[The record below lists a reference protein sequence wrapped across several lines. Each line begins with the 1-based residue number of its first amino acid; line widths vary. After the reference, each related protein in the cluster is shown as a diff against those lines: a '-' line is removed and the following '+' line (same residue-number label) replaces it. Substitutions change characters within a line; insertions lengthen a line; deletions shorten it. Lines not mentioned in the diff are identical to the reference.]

1 MDNSIQ
7 KFTEDIL
14 RELSIRI
21 DDGIPNLRR
30 EDDIHHIY
38 EILVEWGLDYS
49 EVYTF
54 IQNLMEADGVDV
66 ELSKNARSMI
76 DSKGLTHMG
85 YGYWGKNDEVMFKKN
100 DKGDLVS
107 TTDGAYRDEVEKK
120 QKAAGNVDGKTTPK
134 KVNTPKPNS
143 DSEETE
149 TPPLSAFTGDALK
162 SLQADLPDN
171 DPAKPTADKKTNTDD
186 VTSNDN
192 TSGDDKDVEELP
204 YKPQPNKLNKT
215 QEDIR
220 QNLNTGDYSELDKE
234 SDRINA
240 LRDEGVAGMGGS
252 IPSYGESRL
261 TRAANEFI
269 GEGFSNFKETNTD
282 AIETEKQNIIANVK
296 TNKRKISEIAK
307 QLGGVS
313 DESAI
318 EYIAQ
323 RKVWGD
329 LELKRLQSNSKSVWF
344 NTGKQGFGEA
354 EAPFRAWAEASF
366 DGAHATLHTVRTNS
380 KIDDSKPFRT
390 IQSDATTNGADN
402 AIYSHLYDKL
412 KEAKESGN
420 TDDADHYESE
430 IKSFDKLGFHDTM
443 VVGQDKN
450 GRTTILHI
458 TNKKANDLRDM
469 WANTTPE
476 YMLGTIIKQF
486 GKDVSETVV
495 NFAND
500 SIERCKDGKQ
510 ATNRIFADME
520 IDENFV
526 KLTETE
532 EMRPYMEKL
541 RQNVNFDKFAK
552 ANGIDLQNASNE
564 ELLSTSQ
571 QYMKTEAAS
580 GKTVGYAVFGKIL
593 TKVGEFAQIQKMK
606 KKYSDI
612 DLNSESIQLAV
623 KNKNDEK
630 DLVSAVHTDMVNEI
644 GKADAERG
652 FPDKDGNNGP
662 HTEAYIATVLHSM
675 HFDLM
680 VENFDGN
687 LAAITGIRDSIPAD
701 FRGCLAELSG
711 FKGDIESKEGRT
723 QLNKHLLKQCKINAT
738 TGFIE
743 ITSPDG
749 NVSLAEDSWRT
760 SGESKKVEKKLGKDL
775 SECVAS
781 KVDNRKNK

>member
-1 MDNSIQ
+1 MDNSLQ
-7 KFTEDIL
+7 KFKKDIL
-14 RELSIRI
+14 RELSLRL

-30 EDDIHHIY
+30 EADIQHLHN
-38 EILVEWGLDYS
+38 ILIEYGVSHYD
-49 EVYTF
+49 VDIF
-54 IQNLMEADGVDV
+54 ISRINENDSDV
-66 ELSKNARSMI
+66 ELSDKARKLI
-76 DSKGLTHMG
+76 DAQGLENMG
-85 YGYWGKNDEVMFKKN
+85 YGNYGKNDKVLFKKN
-100 DKGDLVS
+100 KKGDLVA
-107 TTDGAYRDEVEKK
+107 TTDDAYKRDVEKN
-120 QKAAGNVDGKTTPK
+120 QKAAGNVDGSPTTSTSTTDPDSG
-134 KVNTPKPNS
+134 NIQTPS
-143 DSEETE
+143 LT
-149 TPPLSAFTGDALK
+149 AFTGKAGDAFID
-162 SLQADLPDN
+162 SLPDN
-171 DPAKPTADKKTNTDD
+171 DPAKSDVDKETDVD
-186 VTSNDN
+186 DEPKSDNNVSND
-192 TSGDDKDVEELP
+192 DKNVEKLP
-204 YKPQPNKLNKT
+204 DNSQPKELNKT

-220 QNLNTGDYSELDKE
+220 QNLNNGDYSELDKE

-240 LRDEGVAGMGGS
+240 LRDVGIAGMGGS

-269 GEGFSNFKETNTD
+269 GERFSNFKETNVD
-282 AIETEKQNIIANVK
+282 SIETEKQNINANAK
-296 TNKRKISEIAK
+296 ANKRKISEIAK

-313 DESAI
+313 DEDAI
-318 EYIAQ
+318 EYLAQ

-354 EAPFRAWAEASF
+354 ETPFRAWANASF
-366 DGAHATLHTVRTNS
+366 DGAHATLHVVRTNS
-380 KIDDSKPFRT
+380 KIDNSKPFRS
-390 IQSDATTNGADN
+390 IQSDATKTGADN

-420 TDDADHYESE
+420 TDDVDHYGSE
-430 IKSFDKLGFHDTM
+430 IDAFEKLGFHDTM
-443 VVGQDKN
+443 VIGQDKN

-476 YMLGTIIKQF
+476 HMLGTIIKQF
-486 GKDVSETVV
+486 GKDVSETVI

-500 SIERCKDGKQ
+500 AIERCKDGKQ

-520 IDENFV
+520 IDESFV

-541 RQNVNFDKFAK
+541 RQNANFGKFAK
-552 ANGIDLQNASNE
+552 AKGIDLENTSNE

-571 QYMKTEAAS
+571 QYMKTEMAA
-580 GKTVGYAVFGKIL
+580 GKTVGYVTFGKIL
-593 TKVGEFAQIQKMK
+593 TKVGEFAQLPKMK

-612 DLNSESIQLAV
+612 DLNSESMQLAV

-630 DLVSAVHTDMVNEI
+630 DLVAAVHTDMVNEI
-644 GKADAERG
+644 GKADAEKG

-662 HTEAYIATVLHSM
+662 HTEAYIATVVHSM

-687 LAAITGIRDSIPAD
+687 LAAVTGIRDSIPAD

-711 FKGDIESKEGRT
+711 FKGDIESKDGRV
-723 QLNKHLLKQCKINAT
+723 QLNKHLLKQCKINAA

-760 SGESKKVEKKLGKDL
+760 SGETKKVEKKLGKDL